1 MKLKSVKEVIDEI
14 VFYLENINL
23 GVRKMRCFVF
33 TGQGSQF
40 LGMGKDI
47 LELKPE
53 YNIYFDKVKKK

>member
-1 MKLKSVKEVIDEI
+1 
-14 VFYLENINL
+14 
-23 GVRKMRCFVF
+23 MRCFVF

-53 YNIYFDKVKKK
+53 YNIYFDKVKEK